1 MRNFPSLETWA
12 CVPLKMVTNN
22 ATRVRITLVAGEVK
36 RRNRQSLTEGRNMTT
51 SPALEN
57 ESKEY
62 ESLVSNVL
70 YTFSLY

>member
-22 ATRVRITLVAGEVK
+22 ATIVRITLVAGEVK
-36 RRNRQSLTEGRNMTT
+36 RRNRQSLTEGR
-51 SPALEN
+51 SPALEK

-62 ESLVSNVL
+62 ESLVSDVL